1 MPLITGADLFRRARA
16 IRPDLVALLITGF
29 ANLPREDQAIS
40 GMRLLRKP
48 FDVTDLLR
56 AVNQCLERGELVE
69 AA

>member
-1 MPLITGADLFRRARA
+1 MPPQKRTARTLA
-16 IRPDLVALLITGF
+16 IAALLITGF

-48 FDVTDLLR
+48 FDVPDLLL
-56 AVNQCLERGELVE
+56 AVNQCLELGKLVE